1 LYDKSFLF
9 CEHDFMET
17 IDVVPTKRS
26 AAAVAASAAGM
37 LALYPS
43 LKDRNVVITG
53 GGSGIGAT
61 IVEWFARQGAQ
72 VTFLDI
78 AETDSRALERSL
90 ATLAS
95 KPRFVPCDL
104 TDLARV
110 KEALARIASVS
121 GPAQVLVNNAANDDR
136 HRFEDVTPEYWDD
149 RIAVN
154 LRHLFFCTQAVVPAM
169 KTRRSGVIVNLG
181 SISWHLG
188 LKNLSI
194 YQTAK
199 AAIEGMTRALARDLG
214 EHGIRVNCV
223 VPGAVRTP
231 RQTLLWHTP
240 EEEARILD
248 AQCIKSRVEPQDIAS
263 MVLFLASDA
272 ARLCTGHSYFVD
284 AGWR

>member
-1 LYDKSFLF
+1 
-9 CEHDFMET
+9 MRA
-17 IDVVPTKRS
+17 VVTG
-26 AAAVAASAAGM
+26 AARGLGEGVAARLAAGGASVALIDISPGVTATAERIAAG
-37 LALYPS
+37 LAPGLAPGAAG
-43 LKDRNVVITG
+43 RITG
-53 GGSGIGAT
+53 IVADVADEAACEAAIAQAAEELGG
-61 IVEWFARQGAQ
+61 
-72 VTFLDI
+72 LD
-78 AETDSRALERSL
+78 A
-90 ATLAS
+90 
-95 KPRFVPCDL
+95 
-104 TDLARV
+104 
-110 KEALARIASVS
+110 
-121 GPAQVLVNNAANDDR
+121 LVNNAGIGGPDTPVVDTAL
-136 HRFEDVTPEYWDD
+136 EDFWSVL
-149 RIAVN
+149 RVN
-154 LRHLFFCTQAVVPAM
+154 LGSAFLASRAAARLMIAQAAGG
-169 KTRRSGVIVNLG
+169 SIVNLG